1 MTNHTPKPRP
11 SSRRTRHAHVTTARR
26 EQSPK
31 RLARIIT
38 GIALG
43 DAQRETE
50 ARAEHLARLARR
62 GVLESRASRQAVEG
76 AGDA

>member
-1 MTNHTPKPRP
+1 MTNNTPKRRP
-11 SSRRTRHAHVTTARR
+11 SSRRTRQAHVTTRR

-38 GIALG
+38 GSTLG

-62 GVLESRASRQAVEG
+62 GPLESRAPRQAVEG